1 MNVGVLLPHSRAL
14 SVSVPLALT
23 HALSLLG
30 VGLTV
35 PVHTDEAV
43 VEHRLSAGDGLP
55 CLLVGCVLDQR
66 CLGVATKYHLLEET
80 GQKVVN
86 RKARSYV
93 PYSPSK
99 VKRMYTP

>member
-1 MNVGVLLPHSRAL
+1 MNVGVLLPHGRAL

-43 VEHRLSAGDGLP
+43 VEHRLNAGDGPP
-55 CLLVGCVLDQR
+55 CLFVGCVLDQC
-66 CLGVATKYHLLEET
+66 CLWVTTKHHLWET
-80 GQKVVN
+80 GQEGQ
-86 RKARSYV
+86 
-93 PYSPSK
+93 
-99 VKRMYTP
+99 VKGDTGSSDIGKQICP